1 MSSQVK
7 KRRLNWT
14 LLTISKFAF
23 PEHIIKSLAQCNI
36 SLILR
41 ALYKLLQ
48 FILTRTPQTL
58 LLWSRITL
66 VWRCS
71 HVLLIPSWL
80 LWSTT
85 MATKQGTT
93 NSMTLKTQTR
103 YVLYNYLLQY
113 RSMFGCYGR
122 RWDLRGSWPLFVGLY
137 NHNCHNLLHVFE
149 YYFFKTLCETTTHF
163 VLVLTK
169 RKPEFQKSLHF
180 FNFHNKVR

>member
-1 MSSQVK
+1 MWGRYDITEIWCLKNSKTVLSYLNHIHNKKILTMSSQVKK

-36 SLILR
+36 SLILC
-41 ALYKLLQ
+41 ALHKLLQ

-66 VWRCS
+66 VWCCS

-122 RWDLRGSWPLFVGLY
+122 RWDLSKRFM
-137 NHNCHNLLHVFE
+137 
-149 YYFFKTLCETTTHF
+149 TTIRWA
-163 VLVLTK
+163 VQ
-169 RKPEFQKSLHF
+169 P
-180 FNFHNKVR
+180 

>member
-7 KRRLNWT
+7 KRRLNRT

-23 PEHIIKSLAQCNI
+23 PEHLIKSLAQCNI

-41 ALYKLLQ
+41 ALHKLLQ

-66 VWRCS
+66 VWRSS

-122 RWDLRGSWPLFVGLY
+122 RRDLSKWVHDHYSLGCTTIIVTT
-137 NHNCHNLLHVFE
+137 
-149 YYFFKTLCETTTHF
+149 YYMSLGITFSKHYVKQQHILC
-163 VLVLTK
+163 
-169 RKPEFQKSLHF
+169 
-180 FNFHNKVR
+180 